1 MLLSVLSYTEGSL
14 AESRVD
20 KHAPTIRLVAGLLV
34 TLSAVIVYSA
44 YTVGQLRGL
53 KQLQEATIE
62 RNRKDS
68 LLLLRIQNNLNSL
81 ALAMRDIVDASEAYP
96 LIAWEGQFRR
106 IRSDLDSAL
115 RNERQYAPDDS
126 SHGQRD
132 YLTESVAQFWDAV
145 NRMFALGREG
155 KQAEA
160 RTTVRLSLEARE
172 EALATAVARLL
183 VQNNEAEQE
192 AARRTELIYVRA
204 ERNLY
209 LFVGLMLVVI
219 VLTSLYLVQY
229 NRRMF
234 ERVAVLSERRSELAQ
249 QMISMQENTLRA
261 VSRELHDDFGQ
272 VLTAVGALLQRAGR
286 HVASGPVLSELREV
300 QQIVQATLEKIRSL
314 SRALHPVMLE
324 EIGLESA
331 VDQYLPGFEKQ
342 TGIRIRYEK
351 DGSGEL
357 DRDVS
362 IHLYRVMQEALNN
375 VAKHAKATEAAVRLR
390 FLDAVTVLEIEDD
403 GIGFSGGNP
412 RGMGLISIRE
422 RAELVNGE
430 VEFLPGRQGALVRV
444 TVPVSRRA
452 HA

>member
-1 MLLSVLSYTEGSL
+1 M
-14 AESRVD
+14 D
-20 KHAPTIRLVAGLLV
+20 KHAPTIGLVAGLLV

-81 ALAMRDIVDASEAYP
+81 ALAMRDIVDGNEAYP

-115 RNERQYAPDDS
+115 RNERQYAPEDS

-132 YLTESVAQFWDAV
+132 YLTESIAQFWDAA

-155 KQAEA
+155 KEAEA

-183 VQNNEAEQE
+183 VQNNEAEEE
-192 AARRTELIYVRA
+192 AARRTELIYARA

-234 ERVAVLSERRSELAQ
+234 ERVAVLSERRRELAQ
-249 QMISMQENTLRA
+249 QMISMQESTLRS

-272 VLTAVGALLQRAGR
+272 VLTAIGALLQRASR
-286 HVASGPVLSELREV
+286 HVTSGAVLSELREV

-351 DGSGEL
+351 DGCGREL

-375 VAKHAKATEAAVRLR
+375 VAKHAKATHAAVRLR
-390 FLDAVTVLEIEDD
+390 FLDAATVLEIEDD
-403 GIGFSGGNP
+403 GVGFPGGNTH
-412 RGMGLISIRE
+412 GMGLISIRE
-422 RAELVNGE
+422 RAELVKGE

-444 TVPVSRRA
+444 TVPVSGRA